1 MISLTPLTNLNSA
14 IPWGLWVSIYIWLI
28 GISSGSIIL
37 VSLGNIKDI
46 PSLKKITRLGITIA
60 LSTLLAG
67 LLSILIDLGHIER
80 FYKLFISPNPTSVMA
95 WMVWLYG
102 FYAAVLTVALIFF
115 RKGIPR
121 FFLHFVILFAVIV
134 LVLESL
140 LFALPPG
147 RHWHSVIFPVHFLA
161 SSLVSGI
168 AALIFAVGVLWP
180 KKEKLDLLKGLS
192 KIALLVIIVNLVV
205 EIIDLISFGG
215 MSHIQGW
222 VLLLGNLIAIT
233 LLLRHNSFTI
243 TLAGGIELID
253 IFLSKYNSLLSGEI
267 VEPFRNFAEA
277 YIEPRLQ
284 FHYAPSFLEMSVS
297 IFLIGL
303 AAGLFYFLYKLFP
316 LTREE

>member
-1 MISLTPLTNLNSA
+1 MISLTPLTNLNSV

-28 GISSGSIIL
+28 GISAGSLIL
-37 VSLGNIKDI
+37 VSWGNLKDNL
-46 PSLKKITRLGITIA
+46 SLKKITRLGITVA

-121 FFLHFVILFAVIV
+121 FFFHFAILFAFIV

-147 RHWHSVIFPVHFLA
+147 KHWHSVIFPVHFI
-161 SSLVSGI
+161 SSAFVSGI
-168 AALIFAVGVLWP
+168 AALIFAVGVLWS
-180 KKEKLDLLKGLS
+180 KKEKLDLLKGLT
-192 KIALLVIIVNLVV
+192 KIALLVIGVNLIV
-205 EIIDLISFGG
+205 EIIDLFFSGEMG
-215 MSHIQGW
+215 HIQGW
-222 VLLLGNLIAIT
+222 VLLLGNFIVIA
-233 LLLRHNSFTI
+233 LLLRHNYFTI
-243 TLAGGIELID
+243 TLAGGIALIA

-267 VEPFRNFAEA
+267 VEPFRNFALA

-284 FHYAPSFLEMSVS
+284 FHYAPSLFELLVS
-297 IFLIGL
+297 IFLTIL
-303 AAGLFYFLYKLFP
+303 AVGLFYFLYKLFP